1 MSNTVIT
8 IGREYGSGGRLIGKK
23 LADELGFAFLDKE
36 LITMAAQKSGM
47 SPQLFADIDE
57 NATNSLL
64 YSLASGA
71 YLMGGRMAPASDMPM
86 TDKLFILQSN
96 IIREEAEKGPCVVV
110 GRCGDYV
117 MEGRK
122 SVYNIFIQAPF
133 EDRVKRAVAEYGLEE
148 KGAADTV
155 RRTDKK
161 RANYY
166 NYYSNRKW
174 GRSSNYHLCVDSS
187 KLGIDGT
194 VQLLTQFIH
203 LALAHGKHE

>member
-8 IGREYGSGGRLIGKK
+8 IGREYGSGGRLIGKQ
-23 LADELGFAFLDKE
+23 LAQALGYSFLDKE
-36 LITMAAQKSGM
+36 LITLAAQKSGM
-47 SPQLFADIDE
+47 SAQLFADIDE

-71 YLMGGRMAPASDMPM
+71 YMMGSRMAPGSDMPM

-161 RANYY
+161 RVNYY

>member
-1 MSNTVIT
+1 MMSNTVIT

-64 YSLASGA
+64 YSLATGA
-71 YLMGGRMAPASDMPM
+71 YMMGGRMAPSSDMPM

-110 GRCGDYV
+110 GRCADYV
-117 MEGRK
+117 MEGK
-122 SVYNIFIQAPF
+122 EKVLNIFIQAPF
-133 EDRVKRAVAEYGLEE
+133 EDRVERAVTQYGLAE
-148 KGAADTV
+148 KGAADAV

-174 GRSSNYHLCVDSS
+174 GRAGNYHLCLDSS
-187 KLGIDGT
+187 VLGIDGS
-194 VQLLTQFIH
+194 VRLLKDFVLEAQK
-203 LALAHGKHE
+203 G

>member
-96 IIREEAEKGPCVVV
+96 IIREEAQKGPCVVV
-110 GRCGDYV
+110 GRCADYV
-117 MEGRK
+117 MEGK
-122 SVYNIFIQAPF
+122 EKVLNIFIQAPL
-133 EDRVKRAVAEYGLEE
+133 EARVQRAVTQYGLPE
-148 KGAADTV
+148 KGAADAV

-174 GRSSNYHLCVDSS
+174 GRAGNYHLCLDSS
-187 KLGIDGT
+187 ILGIDGSAR
-194 VQLLTQFIH
+194 LLKDFV
-203 LALAHGKHE
+203 LAAGLGEANP

>member
-8 IGREYGSGGRLIGKK
+8 IGREYGSGGRLIGKQ
-23 LADELGFAFLDKE
+23 LAQALGYSFLDKE
-36 LITMAAQKSGM
+36 LITLAAQKSGM
-47 SPQLFADIDE
+47 SAQLFADIDE

-71 YLMGGRMAPASDMPM
+71 YMMGSRMAPGSDMPM

-148 KGAADTV
+148 KGAADAV

-203 LALAHGKHE
+203 LALAHEKHE

>member
-8 IGREYGSGGRLIGKK
+8 IGREYGSGGRLIGKQ
-23 LADELGFAFLDKE
+23 LAQALGYSFLDKE
-36 LITMAAQKSGM
+36 LITRAAQKSGM
-47 SPQLFADIDE
+47 SAQLFADIDE

-71 YLMGGRMAPASDMPM
+71 YMMGSRMAPGSDMPM

-117 MEGRK
+117 MEGRE

-148 KGAADTV
+148 KGAADAV

-203 LALAHGKHE
+203 LALAHEKHE

>member
-8 IGREYGSGGRLIGKK
+8 IGREYGSGGRLIGKQ
-23 LADELGFAFLDKE
+23 LAQALGYSFLDKE
-36 LITMAAQKSGM
+36 LITLAAQKSGM
-47 SPQLFADIDE
+47 SAQLFADIDE

-71 YLMGGRMAPASDMPM
+71 YMMGSRMAPGSDMPM

-133 EDRVKRAVAEYGLEE
+133 EDRVRRAVAEYGLEE

>member
-8 IGREYGSGGRLIGKK
+8 IGREYGSGGRLIGKQ
-23 LADELGFAFLDKE
+23 LAQALGYSFLDKE
-36 LITMAAQKSGM
+36 LITLAAQKSGM
-47 SPQLFADIDE
+47 SAQLFADIDE

-71 YLMGGRMAPASDMPM
+71 YMMGSRMAPGSDMPM

>member
-8 IGREYGSGGRLIGKK
+8 IGREYGSGGRLIGKQ
-23 LADELGFAFLDKE
+23 LAQALGYSFLDKE
-36 LITMAAQKSGM
+36 LITLAAQKSGM
-47 SPQLFADIDE
+47 SAQLFADIDE

-71 YLMGGRMAPASDMPM
+71 YMMGSRMAPGSDMPM

-148 KGAADTV
+148 KGAADAV